1 MVYDGDFINITQ
13 AAFPHPY
20 QHFNHLR
27 VSDNRNL
34 LNLFPQLRLSKLL
47 FPLGAGLDLSHEETA
62 HAVALRLLTNA
73 ARTAFP
79 ALATTSLRLAV
90 AELLSVPLPYQLQR
104 YTPALSDVVHFITL
118 LTKWAD
124 PGQRLDV
131 VAEHFHLLLSHAPT
145 LVSWVE
151 GTTRPLFRAR
161 ELLGIVVGASA
172 PADCD
177 GLGALDEA
185 LEGLADYWGAGRS
198 ADENC
203 TYLLQRLRS
212 TRRAGSD
219 VAGPSGTARAEDGV
233 QSGDHYAKQLNDLS
247 FELEKHFSA
256 ANAGPFGAI
265 ELIYESQATPAIRW
279 LHGKGVK
286 ITALPAIFAASCSGL
301 PSQLQAYLVD
311 CVLHDDDGQADP
323 DMDEVVEST
332 FYQVEKGKSVPLLR
346 TFYDLYT
353 SGKFLSIDWDRDFVL
368 PILLTMDPAAQY
380 MTPAAVYADPD
391 RRAYHKCYVGRLLH
405 AIGKP
410 QDSPASL
417 AAAYAI
423 WEPPLAR
430 CKQGG
435 ADLAADCIE
444 EVGKLMTAV
453 WSSAE
458 MLTSDAF
465 RLGTPWDKCLF
476 DVGNLRALERFNT
489 FVGDSAQVRR
499 LAKRFKR
506 SMQSPPQVT
515 AGISGGGTSASAM
528 TSARALDF
536 STAIVPSSG
545 KGKQPR
551 ALPAPQ
557 PVGGRVPNIDR
568 DGDWAAHNWGN
579 AKQFH
584 LPNCCQLFAD
594 AGYADQC
601 VLVVTSTAG
610 SLQHAAA
617 WCEKGHP
624 VECPQHALYH
634 KYAALAMAD
643 KMVDGVHLRANPN
656 KQARKPTAAATGGRA
671 AGKHTTRTPPFR
683 GRPAPRNN

>member
-1 MVYDGDFINITQ
+1 MV
-13 AAFPHPY
+13 
-20 QHFNHLR
+20 
-27 VSDNRNL
+27 V
-34 LNLFPQLRLSKLL
+34 
-47 FPLGAGLDLSHEETA
+47 
-62 HAVALRLLTNA
+62 
-73 ARTAFP
+73 
-79 ALATTSLRLAV
+79 
-90 AELLSVPLPYQLQR
+90 
-104 YTPALSDVVHFITL
+104 
-118 LTKWAD
+118 
-124 PGQRLDV
+124 
-131 VAEHFHLLLSHAPT
+131 
-145 LVSWVE
+145 
-151 GTTRPLFRAR
+151 GTT
-161 ELLGIVVGASA
+161 A

-185 LEGLADYWGAGRS
+185 LEGLADYWSSGRN

-212 TRRAGSD
+212 TRRAGND

-233 QSGDHYAKQLNDLS
+233 HLGDHYAKQLNDLS
-247 FELEKHFSA
+247 FELEKHFST

-265 ELIYESQATPAIRW
+265 ELIHESQATPAIRW

-286 ITALPAIFAASCSGL
+286 ITSLPAIFAASCSGL
-301 PSQLQAYLVD
+301 PSQLHAYLVD
-311 CVLHDDDGQADP
+311 CVTHDDDGQTDP
-323 DMDEVVEST
+323 DLDEVVEST
-332 FYQVEKGKSVPLLR
+332 FYQLEKGKSVPLLR
-346 TFYDLYT
+346 TFYELYT
-353 SGKFLSIDWDRDFVL
+353 SGKFLSIDWDKDFVL

-380 MTPAAVYADPD
+380 MTPVEVYADPD

-458 MLTSDAF
+458 MLTSDAL

-506 SMQSPPQVT
+506 TMQSPPPPPSPVSSTTST
-515 AGISGGGTSASAM
+515 AIAPA
-528 TSARALDF
+528 ARALDF
-536 STAIVPSSG
+536 STAIVPSDG

-551 ALPAPQ
+551 TLPAPQ
-557 PVGGRVPNIDR
+557 PVGGRVTNIDR
-568 DGDWAAHNWGN
+568 DGHWAAHNWGN

-584 LPNCCQLFAD
+584 LPNCGKLFAD

-601 VLVVTSTAG
+601 VLVVASTSG
-610 SLQHAAA
+610 SLQHASA

-624 VECPQHALYH
+624 VDCPQHALYH
-634 KYAALAMAD
+634 KYDALAMAD
-643 KMVDGVHLRANPN
+643 KLVDGVHVRANPN
-656 KQARKPTAAATGGRA
+656 KQYRKPGAADQRGARSADKNTARK
-671 AGKHTTRTPPFR
+671 PFR